1 MIKGHCRGPV
11 DGDKEKGYKK
21 RSPVGP
27 NFSASLTDNGTE
39 RGNKSRRV
47 PEKNVHLKFVLA
59 EF

>member
-11 DGDKEKGYKK
+11 DGDKEKGYKE

-39 RGNKSRRV
+39 RGNKSRSV
-47 PEKNVHLKFVLA
+47 PEKNVHLKFI
-59 EF
+59 